1 MENLEPTRNGT
12 LRCFT
17 WSFRSCR
24 RIWEALQIVE
34 CLSGHEPSEKF
45 FRWQLQTFGNLQPEV
60 HLCFDESDL
69 CTLLILHS
77 LSHAFSEFELFGL
90 SFWKMKIKIQTGLRN
105 ISVLTQLMKLYQYQD
120 LHASWSFWP
129 YKCLCNF
136 ASIQRECLKPWSWS
150 TSPARRQ
157 PGSQSARWWPIW
169 GPWTSFWRRFPPNR
183 RPRRLQRKYNCQ
195 RKKCSAPAQPRA
207 TLCWWWAHAP
217 SWGIGR
223 RTEASPCA
231 RHRSSIRNG

>member
-1 MENLEPTRNGT
+1 MGLWGVLHGHFVRVAGYGRLSKLWNAWAVTSLVRSFLDGSCIRLETFNLKFICVLMNLICVYCWCCTRFLMLSLN
-12 LRCFT
+12 L
-17 WSFRSCR
+17 SCLD
-24 RIWEALQIVE
+24 WA
-34 CLSGHEPSEKF
+34 SEKM
-45 FRWQLQTFGNLQPEV
+45 N
-60 HLCFDESDL
+60 
-69 CTLLILHS
+69 
-77 LSHAFSEFELFGL
+77 
-90 SFWKMKIKIQTGLRN
+90 IKIQTGLRT
-105 ISVLTQLMKLYQYQD
+105 ISVLIQLMKLCQYQD

-129 YKCLCNF
+129 YKCLYNF

-169 GPWTSFWRRFPPNR
+169 GPWTSFWCRFPPNR

-195 RKKCSAPAQPRA
+195 RKFFLVASTWKCSAPAQPPA
-207 TLCWWWAHAP
+207 TLWWWWAHAP

-231 RHRSSIRNG
+231 RRRSSIRNG